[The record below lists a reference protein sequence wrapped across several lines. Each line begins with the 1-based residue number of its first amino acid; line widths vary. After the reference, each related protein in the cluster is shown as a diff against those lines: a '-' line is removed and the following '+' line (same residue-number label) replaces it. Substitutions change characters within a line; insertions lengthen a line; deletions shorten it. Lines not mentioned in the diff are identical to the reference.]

1 MSKVMAA
8 KEVKQVLRV
17 VPEFLS
23 MPFNRIWSSYD
34 READVLYINFKK
46 PSHADNSELTMDSFL
61 SLHVIRSPEEEYL
74 EIITAYVPI
83 LDKSENDFK
92 TRRRL
97 G

>member
-1 MSKVMAA
+1 
-8 KEVKQVLRV
+8 
-17 VPEFLS
+17 
-23 MPFNRIWSSYD
+23 
-34 READVLYINFKK
+34 
-46 PSHADNSELTMDSFL
+46 MDGFL